1 MPPRRRSQDSGLA
14 AMAGPAADD
23 GQAAQVPPAA
33 AGGEG
38 EQPPAPGGGGG
49 DPQPPQEQQQGGEE
63 AAEVVDEAAAAAAE
77 EERRREEERVQA
89 EEAGVMAE
97 AARIR
102 AVLSAF
108 KVPPCPEPKR
118 GKTHWDCLLEEMAWL
133 AKEFSKERTWKLKSA
148 KRYAHAAQRSN
159 LDLESRVVVRA
170 REEERAVRKRAAWIA
185 KEPLELRLPNAV
197 PWLLQRR
204 VPFES
209 VGLKR
214 FLVQPEGMAAW
225 EEQAVHRLALAAA
238 AFAAPHSRPE
248 EDVALLLGAAAGG
261 GAAGSLIQALGFRPS
276 PTALQA

>member
-1 MPPRRRSQDSGLA
+1 MLAAAALGGGLAGSGAGTLPSLQCAWLPSAPCNLVPHRILHLQDSGLA

-108 KVPPCPEPKR
+108 KVRGGSPPRQPCR
-118 GKTHWDCLLEEMAWL
+118 L
-133 AKEFSKERTWKLKSA
+133 
-148 KRYAHAAQRSN
+148 RS
-159 LDLESRVVVRA
+159 
-170 REEERAVRKRAAWIA
+170 
-185 KEPLELRLPNAV
+185 
-197 PWLLQRR
+197 
-204 VPFES
+204 
-209 VGLKR
+209 
-214 FLVQPEGMAAW
+214 
-225 EEQAVHRLALAAA
+225 QAVGSSRHPAA
-238 AFAAPHSRPE
+238 RP
-248 EDVALLLGAAAGG
+248 
-261 GAAGSLIQALGFRPS
+261 
-276 PTALQA
+276 